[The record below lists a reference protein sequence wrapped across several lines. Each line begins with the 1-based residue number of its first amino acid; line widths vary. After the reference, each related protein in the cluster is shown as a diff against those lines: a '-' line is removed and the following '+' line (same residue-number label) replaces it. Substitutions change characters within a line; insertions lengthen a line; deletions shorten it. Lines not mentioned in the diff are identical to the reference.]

1 MGQFI
6 AKLVTTEAQAGQRPA
21 FVYWDKGSMAT
32 IGRSAAVVS
41 LSGLKIRGF
50 SAWMMWLFVHLIFLM
65 HMRNRISVFIHWVWS
80 YFTWQRG
87 ARIIQP

>member
-1 MGQFI
+1 
-6 AKLVTTEAQAGQRPA
+6 
-21 FVYWDKGSMAT
+21 
-32 IGRSAAVVS
+32 
-41 LSGLKIRGF
+41 
-50 SAWMMWLFVHLIFLM
+50 M